1 VRWRVARVAARCL
14 TRRRCGVADLELEM
28 MALPIGVMMDT
39 LERAGRDAGV
49 ELMGYRSAEWGLWKE
64 GSWRG
69 GLEKMAVLKV

>member
-1 VRWRVARVAARCL
+1 
-14 TRRRCGVADLELEM
+14 M